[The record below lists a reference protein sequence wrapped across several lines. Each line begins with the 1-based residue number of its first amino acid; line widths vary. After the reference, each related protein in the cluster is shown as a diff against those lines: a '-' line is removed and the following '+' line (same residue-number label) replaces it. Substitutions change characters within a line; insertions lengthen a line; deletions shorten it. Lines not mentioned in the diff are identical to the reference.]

1 MKTMKPCVFLI
12 LSSLL
17 LPGLAKADALTDL
30 RANLPKLTSDQPVS
44 ARVQI
49 TTRRSGGESDKQ
61 QKADGVSTVL
71 VRLDPSGFALTWT
84 PEQIRQTRHAAAEK
98 VANPDAAKSS
108 LATLAA
114 LDADEALNLLDAADP
129 LRLSLDKAT
138 LLEDKPVIYR
148 SQPAHRLFIQLDLKL
163 PEEGRK
169 AAKSVSANL
178 TLWVN
183 AGGMPLA
190 ADRDIRIR
198 FSKFF
203 LSYTVREHTVREYQ
217 MTNGH
222 LVVIH
227 TVQESY
233 GSGLG
238 HVEENHSS
246 ITVKPLP
253 D

>member
-1 MKTMKPCVFLI
+1 MKAI
-12 LSSLL
+12 LRLLPILL
-17 LPGLAKADALTDL
+17 LPGALAADGLSDL
-30 RANLPKLTSDQPVS
+30 RATLPKLMSDQPVS

-71 VRLDPSGFALTWT
+71 VRLDGAGLSLSWT
-84 PEQIRQTRHAAAEK
+84 PEQVRQTRRAAAEK
-98 VANPDAAKSS
+98 IANPDAPKSS
-108 LATLAA
+108 LATLSA
-114 LDADEALNLLDAADP
+114 LEADEALNLLDAADP

-138 LLEDKPVIYR
+138 LLEDKPVTYR
-148 SQPAHRLFIQLDLKL
+148 SQPAHRLFVQLDLKL

-169 AAKSVSANL
+169 AAKSTSANL

-183 AGGMPLA
+183 ADGVPLA

-203 LSYTVREHTVREYQ
+203 LSYTVHEHAVREYQ
-217 MTNGH
+217 MVNGH
-222 LVVIH
+222 LVVMH

-238 HVEENHSS
+238 HVEESHSS

-253 D
+253 N